1 MHACAYSESVRYV
14 WDEEKAAA
22 NLKKHRVDFADAV
35 GVFDDEFA
43 LRREDPDA
51 EGEERFI
58 ALGMDH
64 VGRAVAMVYTYRR
77 EIIRLISARKATK
90 RERGQYAKA
99 RGEDA

>member
-1 MHACAYSESVRYV
+1 MHVGTYSKSVRYV
-14 WDEEKAAA
+14 GDEDKAAA

-43 LRREDPDA
+43 LWREDLDA
-51 EGEERFI
+51 EGKERFV

-64 VGRAVAMVYTYRR
+64 VDRAVAVVYTYRG

-99 RGEDA
+99 RGENA

>member
-1 MHACAYSESVRYV
+1 MHVGAYSESVRYV

-35 GVFDDEFA
+35 GVFDDELA

-64 VGRAVAMVYTYRR
+64 VGRAVVVVYTYRG